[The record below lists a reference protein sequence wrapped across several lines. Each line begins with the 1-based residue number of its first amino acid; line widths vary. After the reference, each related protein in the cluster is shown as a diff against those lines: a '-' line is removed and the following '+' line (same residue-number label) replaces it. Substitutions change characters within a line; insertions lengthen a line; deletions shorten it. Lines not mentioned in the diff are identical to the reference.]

1 MTIAAAFHDQA
12 GHCEALGSPFM
23 GRLMRLI
30 GDNWPLDRALAGRV
44 EAWPGDIG
52 PKGASIPLRL
62 AGGLYA
68 LVLKGAD
75 PALVAAYP
83 PSQVPDAQLL
93 AAVQGALLTHAEF
106 MDQWMD
112 SAPQTNELRRSA
124 GLIAAAHWLT
134 ARHKLPLHLSEL
146 GASAG
151 LNLNFDR
158 YALDIGGDTFGPG
171 NPALTLTPDWQG
183 PRPPVADVRVSAR
196 RGVDLN
202 PLDPADETDALR
214 LIAYLWADQPDRLS
228 RTRAALACPPAP
240 VDTGDAIDWLQTRLA
255 QPWDG
260 QLHMI
265 FHTIAWQYFPA
276 EAQERGKAMIE
287 AAGAQATDAAP
298 LAWVGMEAD
307 GTDAPGAALHLRLW
321 PGDLHVD
328 LGRICFHGRWV
339 HWGPSVR
346 T

>member
-1 MTIAAAFHDQA
+1 MTVAEAFYDQA

-44 EAWPGDIG
+44 DAWQGDIG

-62 AGGLYA
+62 AGGLHA
-68 LVLKGAD
+68 LVLQGAD
-75 PALVAAYP
+75 PALIAAYP
-83 PSQVPDAQLL
+83 PAQVPDAQLL

-106 MDQWMD
+106 LDHWMN

-134 ARHKLPLHLSEL
+134 ARHNLPLRLSEL

-158 YALDIGGDTFGPG
+158 YALDIAGESFGAADPV
-171 NPALTLTPDWQG
+171 LTLTPEWQG
-183 PRPPVADVRVSAR
+183 PRPPVAELRVQTR

-202 PLDPADETDALR
+202 PLDPAKDEDALR
-214 LIAYLWADQPDRLS
+214 LIAYLWADQPERLS
-228 RTRAALACPPAP
+228 RTRAALTCPPAP
-240 VDTGDAIDWLQTRLA
+240 VDTGDAIDWLAARLK

-265 FHTIAWQYFPA
+265 FHTVAWQYFPA

-287 AAGAQATDAAP
+287 AAGAQATEAAP

-307 GTDAPGAALHLRLW
+307 GDTRGAALSLRLW
-321 PGDLHVD
+321 PGDLRLD

-339 HWGPSVR
+339 HWNPTVR
-346 T
+346 N